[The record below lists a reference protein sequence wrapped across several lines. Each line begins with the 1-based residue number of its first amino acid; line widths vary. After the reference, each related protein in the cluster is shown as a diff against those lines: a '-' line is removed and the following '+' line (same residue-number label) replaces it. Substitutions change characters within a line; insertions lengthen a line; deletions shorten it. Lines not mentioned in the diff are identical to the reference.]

1 MKIIYYVHDLHF
13 PLREG
18 IRKQAW
24 WLALAMKKEG
34 HAVEILSTSSNI
46 RKTKRI
52 IKEKIP
58 ITYIKPWRLH
68 SVRADIIHY
77 LIHPTP
83 MIVPFILAAK
93 TRKQFMTIHDGAL
106 NWCWKRVWWPFLSP
120 LINAKIDTIT
130 VQTDYQK
137 KLLQKADFEVP
148 IVKIDPLLPQRLQ
161 KKLKSNQKN
170 KVPTLLFMS
179 HLHPSKGIREVLKA
193 FTIVRRKI
201 SKAQLVIADSGIT
214 KHKIIYKHI
223 QKMNRG
229 DIILKN
235 IVVPEEELS
244 KTWIYLYPLNT
255 ARETFSIPLSL
266 IEAIQTK
273 TPYIST
279 KVGGIPEYFDSRT
292 LVPPRNPESLAEK
305 ILELIRKPIVY
316 PLKKEMS
323 NEEVIK
329 KHLKLYASMT
339 KPQINKF

>member
-1 MKIIYYVHDLHF
+1 
-13 PLREG
+13 
-18 IRKQAW
+18 
-24 WLALAMKKEG
+24 
-34 HAVEILSTSSNI
+34 
-46 RKTKRI
+46 
-52 IKEKIP
+52 
-58 ITYIKPWRLH
+58 
-68 SVRADIIHY
+68 
-77 LIHPTP
+77 
-83 MIVPFILAAK
+83 
-93 TRKQFMTIHDGAL
+93 
-106 NWCWKRVWWPFLSP
+106 
-120 LINAKIDTIT
+120 
-130 VQTDYQK
+130 
-137 KLLQKADFEVP
+137 
-148 IVKIDPLLPQRLQ
+148 
-161 KKLKSNQKN
+161 
-170 KVPTLLFMS
+170 MS
-179 HLHPSKGIREVLKA
+179 HLHQSKGIKEVLKA

-201 SKAQLVIADSGIT
+201 PKVQLVIADSGIT
-214 KHKIIYKHI
+214 QNRIIYKQI